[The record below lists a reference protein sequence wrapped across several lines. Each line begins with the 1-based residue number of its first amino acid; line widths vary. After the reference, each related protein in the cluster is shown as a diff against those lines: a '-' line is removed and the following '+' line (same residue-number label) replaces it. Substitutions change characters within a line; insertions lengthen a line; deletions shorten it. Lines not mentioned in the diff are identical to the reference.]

1 MEDLSVANQKNCK
14 ADGNRTDLT
23 RREELLRGA
32 VRQKTKSEEII
43 QHQHKYNTTF
53 LNQNINLRILV
64 VKSEKRSEIQ
74 RLLST
79 KISMVSMSYADKK
92 RVPIPG

>member
-1 MEDLSVANQKNCK
+1 MEDLSAANQKNCK

-43 QHQHKYNTTF
+43 QHQHNTTF

-79 KISMVSMSYADKK
+79 KISMVSISYADKK